1 MSPDQW
7 AGLVLIV
14 GSLAWVG
21 VGIIHELK
29 TPAPDVVLGK
39 GAPGAGSNQSPP

>member
-14 GSLAWVG
+14 GALAWIA

-29 TPAPDVVLGK
+29 TPAPDVEPGK
-39 GAPGAGSNQSPP
+39 DAPGAGTNQSPP

>member
-1 MSPDQW
+1 MTPDQW

-29 TPAPDVVLGK
+29 TPEAPN
-39 GAPGAGSNQSPP
+39 ATERSEP